1 MGCWQAA
8 APLWGGVWAIMT
20 KLSRELTGKPLGPAN
35 PLLYHL
41 AATKP
46 ACFFDV
52 TQGDNK
58 CPFGSAWEG
67 QTCNCSSCEG
77 FEASPVRTAPCPLAV
92 LVYCV
97 AKRLVA
103 ASRSSDLPLRKLRAV
118 FCAPACGSGW
128 PAAELSSRAACVCV
142 LLFLL
147 CAGVGSRDWIGYA
160 KR

>member
-92 LVYCV
+92 SVLLCGETPRRRITLIRS
-97 AKRLVA
+97 ASA
-103 ASRSSDLPLRKLRAV
+103 QASR
-118 FCAPACGSGW
+118 C
-128 PAAELSSRAACVCV
+128 
-142 LLFLL
+142 LL
-147 CAGVGSRDWIGYA
+147 CARLRIRVAR
-160 KR
+160 R